1 MRRSDVAPHLQ
12 AYLVHPEDYP
22 HAWAMKAPPTPRQL
36 PIVLGQER
44 LHAQAYEAL
53 GRLREAMA
61 RIPNAQM
68 VTRTLARREAVK
80 SSQIEGTQSGLAD
93 LLSYETTQG
102 ADGLPADVRITE
114 AYVRALDLG
123 ILHLARGS
131 AIDLALVLKLHEC
144 LMQGER
150 ATIKIGAWR
159 ERQAWIGSSRIEEA
173 TFVPSPAAFLQEAML
188 EFEQNALNYQP
199 ADDEQTELSLLAE
212 LAIVHAQFETIHPFQ
227 DGNGRV
233 GRLLLP
239 LKLHLKA
246 LAPLY
251 VSGTLLARRSDYY
264 AALLDVQLRGSWSG
278 WVKLLSEAVLE
289 ACTESVSIAEDLLAL
304 TNRWAQTLKGVR
316 SDSAI
321 HKVLPFLI
329 GYPVTTVEQT
339 ARILK
344 VSNQAANTALNRL
357 LKEGVL
363 ELIDESRD
371 WGRVF
376 RAGQV
381 LERVD
386 RPPSTEHTRPLS
398 Q

>member
-1 MRRSDVAPHLQ
+1 MRYSDVAIHLQ
-12 AYLVHPEDYP
+12 QYLVHPEDYP
-22 HAWAMKAPPTPRQL
+22 HVWAMKAPPTPRQL
-36 PIVLGQER
+36 PLFLGRER
-44 LHAQAYEAL
+44 LNAQVYEAL

-61 RIPNAQM
+61 RIPNAHM

-80 SSQIEGTQSGLAD
+80 SSQIEGTRSGLAE
-93 LLSYETTQG
+93 LLSYEATQG

-123 ILHLARGS
+123 LLHLAEGLT
-131 AIDLALVLKLHEC
+131 IDLGLILELHEC

-150 ATIKIGAWR
+150 ASIKIGAWR
-159 ERQAWIGSSRIEEA
+159 EKQAWIGSSRIEDA
-173 TFVPSPAAFLQEAML
+173 QFVPSPVAFLQEAMV
-188 EFEQNALNYQP
+188 EFEHNALNYQP
-199 ADDEQTELSLLAE
+199 AEEEHTELSLLAE
-212 LAIVHAQFETIHPFQ
+212 LAVVHAQFETIHPFQ

-239 LKLHLKA
+239 LKLHLKG

-251 VSGTLLARRSDYY
+251 VSGTLLARRSEYY
-264 AALLDVQLRGSWSG
+264 AALLDVQLQGDWGG
-278 WVKLLSEAVLE
+278 WVTLLSEAILE

-304 TNRWAQTLKGVR
+304 TRRWAQSLKGVR

-339 ARILK
+339 ARALK
-344 VSNQAANTALNRL
+344 ISNQAANSALNRL
-357 LKEGVL
+357 LKEGIL
-363 ELIDESRD
+363 ELINERRE

-376 RAGQV
+376 RAREV

-386 RPPSTEHTRPLS
+386 RPLARHRD
-398 Q
+398 